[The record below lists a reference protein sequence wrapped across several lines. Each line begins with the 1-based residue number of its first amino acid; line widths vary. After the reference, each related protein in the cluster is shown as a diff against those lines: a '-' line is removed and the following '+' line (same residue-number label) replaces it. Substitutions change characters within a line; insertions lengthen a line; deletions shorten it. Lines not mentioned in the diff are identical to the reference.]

1 MHSGGKGRPR
11 KRSKLLA
18 SPPRTPSS
26 PRRHVPPRIHLA
38 NLSSEV
44 KRSARLQNKRVVRYD
59 EMVMGNHPF
68 SDESSVDSPQIT
80 PVKSSP
86 FRIAKTQNIKDR
98 RQMFLSR
105 RALSIPTVLQQE
117 DDDDSNV
124 SSDHENKDITNVL
137 RPVFPEEHEIKR
149 LRQKSRRLPLA
160 AKEKQ
165 RLRRLRERVRRLQRE
180 HRRRVKERRLIAAEK
195 QKNAQVKRKKNLHET
210 HMYTKK
216 YNQEHCYAA
225 CPENFDK
232 PKEDGDQGTLQE
244 IVVQAEDIKVEEV
257 VIMPDASGETSV
269 IHLQTD
275 QVEHKIPE
283 EVNISDIK
291 QEQVVVGEIVV
302 SEARSGDA
310 LEKAEDTQDDVEEK
324 VVLQVKEEKVFL
336 EIVHR
341 DATRSSR
348 GRWQDG
354 ILHMH
359 LYKDRDASCVTC
371 VMCNELLSVKRF
383 MKHMHPHNRVDEL
396 LEITLP
402 QRLELRRPDHATD
415 LEKELWDTFQKLQD
429 EYNKAAEKQARPR
442 GRRSLESVKDEE
454 AEENEEVGK
463 CKKTPKAEP
472 SPPKIEGVEKKANRS
487 PKTQTSRENSTPVR
501 NGQVSGGKG
510 RTRDRSETRVAASKG
525 TPLKTVKSAPSLL
538 LSKLTPPP
546 LSKLEMPPTVSP
558 SESSPQDNNVRQSGR
573 VRKRKQLHPC
583 ESYVFSS
590 GRNLTAD
597 GVPESKRVRLDASDV
612 NSKA

>member
-1 MHSGGKGRPR
+1 M
-11 KRSKLLA
+11 
-18 SPPRTPSS
+18 
-26 PRRHVPPRIHLA
+26 
-38 NLSSEV
+38 
-44 KRSARLQNKRVVRYD
+44 
-59 EMVMGNHPF
+59 
-68 SDESSVDSPQIT
+68 
-80 PVKSSP
+80 
-86 FRIAKTQNIKDR
+86 
-98 RQMFLSR
+98 
-105 RALSIPTVLQQE
+105 
-117 DDDDSNV
+117 
-124 SSDHENKDITNVL
+124 L
-137 RPVFPEEHEIKR
+137 RPAFPEEHEIKR

-275 QVEHKIPE
+275 QAEHKIPE

-302 SEARSGDA
+302 SEVRSGDA
-310 LEKAEDTQDDVEEK
+310 LEKAEDTQDDVKEN
-324 VVLQVKEEKVFL
+324 VVQVKEEKVFL

-359 LYKDRDASCVTC
+359 LYKDRDVSCVTC

-396 LEITLP
+396 LKITLP

-442 GRRSLESVKDEE
+442 GKRSLESVKDEE

-463 CKKTPKAEP
+463 SKKTPKAEP
-472 SPPKIEGVEKKANRS
+472 SPIKIEAVEKKTNRS

-510 RTRDRSETRVAASKG
+510 RTRYRSETRVAASKG